1 MSIVTDE
8 MVRLARNAYAE
19 EMNYNPDIV
28 PEKALRAAIEAAL
41 RAMWRPIEELPKKGE
56 TVQFWHGKSGLRD
69 RVVVGAYDEDAKHP
83 WRFLNNPF
91 PMTAYARGAGGGDG
105 MANSFLSAPTHFAPL
120 LPPPEGV

>member
-41 RAMWRPIEELPKKGE
+41 RAMWRPVAHAPEGIE
-56 TVQFWHGKSGLRD
+56 VF
-69 RVVVGAYDEDAKHP
+69 Y
-83 WRFLNNPF
+83 
-91 PMTAYARGAGGGDG
+91 AGGMRDG
-105 MANSFLSAPTHFAPL
+105 KWAQVPFNGILLKQALDPATPAHLRASWITHFAPP